1 MEQNPKMPAN
11 GKVYTLE
18 LLREE
23 KRQVRKQIKES
34 SDRIRNTYQSIV
46 APPKQPTTKMES
58 FMNAFD
64 QGMAIYRRSDDGHAD
79 CTNHTKHLWF
89 FKKKEEMV
97 NDFSSPFLLFLFPY
111 FFMAFFTASETF
123 ISASPS

>member
-64 QGMAIYRRSDDGHAD
+64 QGMAIYDGVMMGMRIVRAIRSIFGSSR
-79 CTNHTKHLWF
+79 
-89 FKKKEEMV
+89 KKKKW
-97 NDFSSPFLLFLFPY
+97 
-111 FFMAFFTASETF
+111 
-123 ISASPS
+123 